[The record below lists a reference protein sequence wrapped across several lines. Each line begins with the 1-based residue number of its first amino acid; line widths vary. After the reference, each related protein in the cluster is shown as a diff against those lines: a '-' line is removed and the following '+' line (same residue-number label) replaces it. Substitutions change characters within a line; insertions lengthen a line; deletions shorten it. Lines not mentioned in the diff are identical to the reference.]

1 MWNNGTNGN
10 GGGMDAVS
18 AAASQVTMMIAGPG
32 NRTQLWYGALSA
44 DNRFRITT
52 LATSP
57 EDFLTKLATHPDLIL
72 MDASVFP
79 SPEAFTGALRK
90 VGEHTAVY
98 VVLPEMDAE
107 TRQAVTR
114 HLEQYPPV
122 KGVYHVDVNLT
133 SLAEEM
139 YGGAVMAHM
148 QRQERAHAWGNAA
161 PQGVAPVSTRIIAVW
176 SLVGGAGK
184 TTTASNL
191 AYEAAR
197 RGYPTLLI
205 GTGAPDD
212 LPLRLGLRARPNI
225 TVWHAN
231 PTQEGL
237 RAAIQKL
244 DTLDVI
250 AGYPDAVSE
259 SQAMDIPA
267 DDPASIK
274 ALVNT
279 ALQDGYAI
287 IVIDAPPTT
296 FALPS
301 LMAANTLVVVARP
314 TDESVYRSQGG
325 VAALNQL
332 FGLHHIAPSRMYTLL
347 NGMRDS
353 AYVMDARSWHQA
365 ASNLMGRPF
374 PPVIAQIPWD
384 FEIQDLQQQKV
395 LPVRRMETYRKALK
409 PLADALFADI
419 RSARGE
425 SADPPGRKTIQLGPL
440 KVKL

>member
-1 MWNNGTNGN
+1 MWNNGNNGS
-10 GGGMDAVS
+10 GMEGVS
-18 AAASQVTMMIAGPG
+18 AASAQVTMMIAGPG

-52 LATSP
+52 LATSA
-57 EDFLTKLATHPDLIL
+57 EDFVTKLSTHPDVIL
-72 MDASVFP
+72 LDASIFP
-79 SPEAFTGALRK
+79 NPDAFVSALRK
-90 VGEHTAVY
+90 VGEHIAVY
-98 VVLPEMDAE
+98 AVLPEMDAE
-107 TRQAVTR
+107 TQQTLTR

-133 SLAEEM
+133 TLAEEM

-148 QRQERAHAWGNAA
+148 QRQERAHAWGSSA

-237 RAAIQKL
+237 RASIQKL

-250 AGYPDAVSE
+250 AGYPDAISE

-267 DDPASIK
+267 EDPASIK
-274 ALVNT
+274 ALVNA

-314 TDESVYRSQGG
+314 TDESVYRTQGG

-332 FGLHHIAPSRMYTLL
+332 FGLHHIAPNRMYTLL

-353 AYVMDARSWHQA
+353 AFVMDARSWHQA
-365 ASNLMGRPF
+365 ASSLLGRPF

-395 LPVRRMETYRKALK
+395 LPIRRMESYRKALN

-425 SADPPGRKTIQLGPL
+425 DGGASGKKTFKLGPI